1 MALVKRT
8 LLQLVNA
15 AQSELGLTTSTS
27 IVGNTSDVTAVQ
39 MLALIQ
45 SEIEELYQEHTWTVL
60 QTEYNLI
67 VNVPLIT
74 TGTMA
79 AGTAVIT
86 GITAGTSTIT
96 PYDFAV
102 SANGLPVAARVKSVD
117 SSSQVTLTMSNT
129 NSTAVTATVTFSQD
143 TYPEPNDFGRMID
156 QTWYDRTNRWR
167 LLGPDSPQ
175 QDQFV
180 RSGIVALGPRR
191 HFRQIGQG
199 PGFQSGQQATING
212 SAAASYRIW
221 PPPTELVTPLQL
233 VFEYITAN
241 VIVVG
246 GVGGTYSNT
255 WTSDTDLCLLD
266 DRALIHGLKY
276 RYWQQKGFNWADLKA
291 VYDAYV
297 NRLKAFDGGSKTLS
311 IVPRMV
317 PFLIDVTNV
326 QDSNFPTNTNV
337 NSNGT

>member
-1 MALVKRT
+1 MALSKRT
-8 LLQLVNA
+8 LLQIVQA
-15 AQSELGLTTSTS
+15 AQGELGLTQSS
-27 IVGNTSDVTAVQ
+27 SVVGNTSDVTAVQ
-39 MLALIQ
+39 MLALLQ
-45 SEIEELYQEHTWTVL
+45 SEIEELNQTHQWTVL

-79 AGTAVIT
+79 PGSAVIT
-86 GITAGTSTIT
+86 GITAGTSSLA
-96 PYDFAV
+96 PYSFAV
-102 SANGLPVAARVKSVD
+102 SGNGLPVAARIQSVD

-129 NSTAVTATVTFSQD
+129 NTATVTATVTFAQD
-143 TYPEPNDFGRMID
+143 TYPEPNDFGRTIN

-191 HFRQIGQG
+191 HFRQIGPG
-199 PGFQSGQQATING
+199 PGFQSGQLATANG
-212 SAAASYRIW
+212 YATASYRLW
-221 PPPTELVTPLQL
+221 PAPVELTAPLQL
-233 VFEYITAN
+233 VYEYITAN
-241 VIVVG
+241 SVAVG
-246 GVGGTYSNT
+246 GVGGVYSNL
-255 WTSDTDLCLLD
+255 WTSDTDTCLLD
-266 DRALIHGLKY
+266 DRALIHGLKW
-276 RYWQQKGFNWADLKA
+276 RYWQQKGFNWADLKLT
-291 VYDAYV
+291 YDNYV
-297 NRLKAFDGGSKTLS
+297 NRLIARDGGAKTLS